1 MKTFVIAEIGV
12 NHNGSIQLA
21 KKMIKIAKFC
31 GADAVKFQSFIA
43 SNLVSN
49 KARLANYQK
58 KSFHKDSMIDLLKK
72 YELTYKT
79 QIILYKFCK
88 KIKIEFLSSAFDEE
102 SLDFLISK
110 LKVEKIKIP
119 SGELNNLP
127 LLVRIAKAKK
137 TTFLSTGM
145 ANLKEIKTAIKILNK
160 NGLKKSKLTI
170 MHCNSAY
177 PTPMKD
183 ANLRSIIFLKK
194 KLGMKTGYSDHTLG
208 LESPIAAVT
217 LGAEVIEKHFTLNK
231 KLKGPDHSTS
241 LMPKEFKQMISY
253 IRNIEKGLGVYSKI
267 VTKSEKVNINFVRK
281 SVVAKK
287 NILKGEK
294 FKISNITTKRPG
306 HGISPFQWNKV
317 LGQKALKNFKKDEL
331 IFI

>member
-1 MKTFVIAEIGV
+1 
-12 NHNGSIQLA
+12 
-21 KKMIKIAKFC
+21 
-31 GADAVKFQSFIA
+31 
-43 SNLVSN
+43 
-49 KARLANYQK
+49 
-58 KSFHKDSMIDLLKK
+58 
-72 YELTYKT
+72 
-79 QIILYKFCK
+79 
-88 KIKIEFLSSAFDEE
+88 
-102 SLDFLISK
+102 
-110 LKVEKIKIP
+110 
-119 SGELNNLP
+119 
-127 LLVRIAKAKK
+127 
-137 TTFLSTGM
+137 
-145 ANLKEIKTAIKILNK
+145 
-160 NGLKKSKLTI
+160 
-170 MHCNSAY
+170 
-177 PTPMKD
+177 
-183 ANLRSIIFLKK
+183 
-194 KLGMKTGYSDHTLG
+194 MKTGYSDHTLG

>member
-1 MKTFVIAEIGV
+1 MKTFIIAEIGV

-21 KKMIKIAKFC
+21 KKMIKTAKSC
-31 GADAVKFQSFIA
+31 GADAVKFQSFVA

-58 KSFHKDSMIDLLKK
+58 KSFHKNSMIELLKK
-72 YELTYKT
+72 YELSAKE
-79 QIILYKFCK
+79 QITLYKYCK
-88 KIKIEFLSSAFDEE
+88 KIKIEFLSSAFDNE

-110 LKVEKIKIP
+110 IKVKKIKIP

-127 LLVRIAKAKK
+127 LLIEIARAKK

-145 ANLKEIKTAIKILNK
+145 ANLKEIKKAIKILNK
-160 NGLKKSKLTI
+160 NGLKKSKITI
-170 MHCNSAY
+170 LHCNSAY

-194 KLGMKTGYSDHTLG
+194 KLGMKVGYSDHTLG
-208 LESPIAAVT
+208 LVSPLAAVT
-217 LGAEVIEKHFTLNK
+217 LGAEVIEKHFTLNR

-241 LMPKEFKQMISY
+241 LMPKEFKQMISF
-253 IRNIEKGLGVYSKI
+253 IRNIEKGLGAYNKI
-267 VTKSEKVNINFVRK
+267 VTKSEKPNINFVRK
-281 SVVAKK
+281 SIVAKK

-294 FKISNITTKRPG
+294 FETSNLTTKRPG
-306 HGISPFQWNKV
+306 DGISPFKWNKV
-317 LGQKALKNFKKDEL
+317 LGLKALKNFKKDEL
-331 IFI
+331 IVT